1 MLEEY
6 QEVTRPIVN
15 HRLDPFM
22 SLIAFFFFSRVLG
35 MRTEAEWIGLEEHEL
50 RG

>member
-22 SLIAFFFFSRVLG
+22 SLIDFFFSRVLG
-35 MRTEAEWIGLEEHEL
+35 IRTEAEWIGLEEHEL